1 MQQSSCKMNKNETV
15 YTPII
20 KKIQEM
26 RYDWSNYVSNGGASS
41 FEEYRETC
49 GKIEATKQIE
59 EEIKTIE
66 KRFIED

>member
-1 MQQSSCKMNKNETV
+1 MNKNETV

-26 RYDWSNYVSNGGASS
+26 RYDSSNYVSNGGASS
-41 FEEYRETC
+41 YEEYRETC

>member
-1 MQQSSCKMNKNETV
+1 MNKNETV

-26 RYDWSNYVSNGGASS
+26 RYDGSNYVSNGGASS
-41 FEEYRETC
+41 YEEYRETC

>member
-1 MQQSSCKMNKNETV
+1 MSKNETV

-26 RYDWSNYVSNGGASS
+26 RYDWSNYISNGGASS
-41 FEEYRETC
+41 YEEYRETC

-59 EEIKTIE
+59 E
-66 KRFIED
+66 

>member
-1 MQQSSCKMNKNETV
+1 MSRNETV

-20 KKIQEM
+20 NKLQEM
-26 RYDWSNYVSNGGASS
+26 RHDWSNYISNGGASS
-41 FEEYRETC
+41 YEEYRETC